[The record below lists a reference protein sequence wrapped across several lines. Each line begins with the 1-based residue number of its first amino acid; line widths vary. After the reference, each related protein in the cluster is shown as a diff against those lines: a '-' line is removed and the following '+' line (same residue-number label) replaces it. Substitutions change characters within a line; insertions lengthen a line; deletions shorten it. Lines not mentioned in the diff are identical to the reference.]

1 MFGFAA
7 AGNAGKALSKGV
19 EEDNVV
25 DETPGDREL
34 GRDAGREEDEGADGA
49 SQAAVVARPAAPARA
64 DDPAGIGG
72 NGFAEAALPQLPCLL
87 TAERE
92 DCAVEFLSLR
102 IRRPPLP
109 AAAADEPGSSP
120 LGPGRDG

>member
-1 MFGFAA
+1 MVVFGFAA
-7 AGNAGKALSKGV
+7 AGNAGKALSEGV
-19 EEDNVV
+19 EDNVV
-25 DETPGDREL
+25 DEIPGDREL
-34 GRDAGREEDEGADGA
+34 GRDDGREGSEGADGA
-49 SQAAVVARPAAPARA
+49 SQAAVVARPTPARA
-64 DDPAGIGG
+64 DDPAGMGG

-109 AAAADEPGSSP
+109 AAAADERGSTP
-120 LGPGRDG
+120 LGPGREG